1 MGNFFAVQKMK
12 GFPQNNLAD
21 GKNLLNRTGR
31 ETNIKYVP
39 SKQREIYKVT
49 IVSAVIHI
57 KQGKENIK
65 IKYKRV
71 QKL

>member
-1 MGNFFAVQKMK
+1 MK

-31 ETNIKYVP
+31 ETNIKYHP
-39 SKQREIYKVT
+39 SKGEIYKVT